1 MMKRSCKSGFISHE
15 HLLRLKE
22 AVYIKNV
29 ITDGQVGL
37 GQGSV
42 GRVRLDEIGSGQ
54 ESGVRG
60 GERSAVLGGW
70 VWGREDR
77 VKPS

>member
-1 MMKRSCKSGFISHE
+1 MSGSERRRPLCTSLPNDEMLVKSGFISHE

-60 GERSAVLGGW
+60 R
-70 VWGREDR
+70 
-77 VKPS
+77 